1 MIINGHELEY
11 IDDGHIYLVDG
22 VIVPSITQLLKV
34 KFGNKYDHVDRATLE
49 RASEAGAQVHEAIEV
64 WCRNGE
70 ESDLKELR
78 NFKFLQ
84 RQYKFQVL
92 ENEIPV
98 ILFIDNEP
106 VSAGRLDMVIT
117 LNGEIGLAD
126 IKRTSAL
133 DKEYLFYQLNLYRVA
148 LQQCYGTDIKFLR
161 GIHLR
166 EDKRKFVPIPINEE
180 MAMELAKEALNE
192 LR

>member
-11 IDDGHIYLVDG
+11 FEDGHIYLVDG
-22 VIVPSITQLLKV
+22 VVVPSITQLLKAR
-34 KFGNKYDHVDRATLE
+34 FSNKYDHVDKATLE
-49 RASEAGAQVHEAIEV
+49 RASEAGTKVHEVIEA

-70 ESDLKELR
+70 DSDLKELR
-78 NFKFLQ
+78 NFKVLQ
-84 RQYKFQVL
+84 RLYKFQVL

-98 ILFIDNEP
+98 ILFMDNEP
-106 VSAGRLDMVIT
+106 VSAGRLDMLIT

-133 DKEYLFYQLNLYRVA
+133 DKEYLFYQLNLYRIA
-148 LQQCYGTDIKFLR
+148 YQQCYGTEIKFLR

-166 EDKRKFVPIPINEE
+166 EDRRKFVPIPINEE

>member
-11 IDDGHIYLVDG
+11 FEDGHIYLVDG
-22 VIVPSITQLLKV
+22 VVVPSITQLLKV
-34 KFGNKYDHVDRATLE
+34 RFSNKYNHVDKATLE
-49 RASEAGAQVHEAIEV
+49 RASEAGTKVHEVIEA

-70 ESDLKELR
+70 DSDLKELR
-78 NFKFLQ
+78 NFKTLQ
-84 RQYKFQVL
+84 RLYKFQVL

-98 ILFIDNEP
+98 ILFMDNEP
-106 VSAGRLDMVIT
+106 VSAGRLDMLIT

-133 DKEYLFYQLNLYRVA
+133 DKEYLFYQLNLYRIA
-148 LQQCYGTDIKFLR
+148 YQQCYGTDIKLLR

-166 EDKRKFVPIPINEE
+166 EDRRKFVPIPINEG
-180 MAMELAKEALNE
+180 MAMELVKEALNE

>member
-1 MIINGHELEY
+1 MIIKNHELEY
-11 IDDGHIYLVDG
+11 FEDGHIYLIDG

-34 KFGNKYDHVDRATLE
+34 KFKDKYDHVDKTTLE
-49 RASEAGAQVHEAIEV
+49 RASEAGTKVHEVIEA

-70 ESDLKELR
+70 DSDLKELR
-78 NFKFLQ
+78 NFKVLQ
-84 RQYKFQVL
+84 RLYKFQVL

-98 ILFIDNEP
+98 ILFMDNEP
-106 VSAGRLDMVIT
+106 VSAGRLDMLIT

-133 DKEYLFYQLNLYRVA
+133 DKEYLFYQLNLYRIA
-148 LQQCYGTDIKFLR
+148 YQQCYGTDIKFLR

-166 EDKRKFVPIPINEE
+166 EDRRKFVPIPINEE

-192 LR
+192 LC

>member
-1 MIINGHELEY
+1 MIIKGHELEY

-49 RASEAGAQVHEAIEV
+49 RASGAGTQVHEAIEA
-64 WCRNGE
+64 WCRDGE

-78 NFKFLQ
+78 NFKVLQ
-84 RQYKFQVL
+84 RLYKFQVL

-98 ILFIDNEP
+98 ILFMDNEP

-117 LNGEIGLAD
+117 LNGEMGLAD

-133 DKEYLFYQLNLYRVA
+133 DKEYLFYQLNLYRIA
-148 LQQCYGTDIKFLR
+148 FQQCYGTEIKFLR

-166 EDKRKFVPIPINEE
+166 EEKRKFVPIPINEE
-180 MAMELAKEALNE
+180 MAMELVKEALNE
-192 LR
+192 